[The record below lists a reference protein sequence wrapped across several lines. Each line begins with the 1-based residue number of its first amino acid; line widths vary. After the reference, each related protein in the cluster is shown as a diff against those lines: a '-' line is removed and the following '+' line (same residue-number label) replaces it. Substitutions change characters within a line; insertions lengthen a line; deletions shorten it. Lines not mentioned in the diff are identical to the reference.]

1 MNCKG
6 KEGKANG
13 IVWYDMTWN
22 GMKWNGMTYEYEY
35 EYNTVLVPD
44 TVIIITNIFTLHNWH
59 SSTLR
64 NLGYPCTEL
73 LKVETRMI

>member
-44 TVIIITNIFTLHNWH
+44 TVINGIDCELNQSVMTL
-59 SSTLR
+59 
-64 NLGYPCTEL
+64 P
-73 LKVETRMI
+73 K

>member
-22 GMKWNGMTYEYEY
+22 GMTYEYEY

-44 TVIIITNIFTLHNWH
+44 TVINF
-59 SSTLR
+59 
-64 NLGYPCTEL
+64 
-73 LKVETRMI
+73 